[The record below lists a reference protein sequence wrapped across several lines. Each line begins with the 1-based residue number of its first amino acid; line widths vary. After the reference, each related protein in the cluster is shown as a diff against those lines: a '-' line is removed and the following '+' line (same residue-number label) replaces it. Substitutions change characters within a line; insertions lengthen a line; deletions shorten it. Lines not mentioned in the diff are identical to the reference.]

1 MLLLSVEIQLTLE
14 DSGSPRATSLGYSIN
29 DETCEV
35 AVPFCIYF
43 IPSVVPC
50 LPQNLSRC
58 LYIVPS
64 ARSLPPPGRSQSGV
78 SVSCPSLTSD
88 LIQIFFSIDHV
99 QVVPLHHQR
108 GWATDVPWASELC
121 SLLQLQPSLLGLVR
135 QEGQQK
141 CGDQH
146 FSRGVSLFRFQH
158 FLALPACQSGLLYD
172 DKTLIIY

>member
-1 MLLLSVEIQLTLE
+1 MTLE

-35 AVPFCIYF
+35 AVRCFIYF
-43 IPSVVPC
+43 IPSVLSC
-50 LPQNLSRC
+50 LYIDYKIPQNLSRC

-64 ARSLPPPGRSQSGV
+64 ARFLPPPGRSQSGA
-78 SVSCPSLTSD
+78 SVSSPSLTSD
-88 LIQIFFSIDHV
+88 LIKFSSPLTMSK
-99 QVVPLHHQR
+99 VVPLHHQR

-121 SLLQLQPSLLGLVR
+121 PLLQLQPSLLGLVR

-141 CGDQH
+141 CGYQH